1 MSSSTIAYPDNLQTQ
16 SRLVQL
22 PQEIK
27 NLIFDLCFAADGAI
41 VEPIPNTTPSKVDVS
56 RRMGVN
62 LLQTCCRLYHETDRQ
77 SLFTQ
82 NTFRFRTVDSMSTFL
97 RSLSPVHRACVR
109 DVEIDVQSMH
119 SQHPGLARE
128 WLHYLSWGNG
138 QWDQSLGSLHVDAPG
153 LKCLRL
159 NFESWP
165 RIAMKRVELWNQLRN
180 MLSKIEGLERTI
192 VVGASKGTSMS
203 KRAPFSPVHYVGGD
217 DVGVDDLVPRM
228 WSTVGAPDESKIVR
242 WTRQD
247 GRLELEIVSISHL
260 LKNVDPHWYGPSV
273 RRSHTDPWPENGS
286 CTLFG
291 YENRDS
297 DHHSC
302 NEDTLSTSGQ
312 GYEDAAPRS
321 CDEQDREGEMAA
333 PGAGAEFP
341 AKDGEEAED
350 LDREESQREHVCGR
364 REARSQNARCHHS
377 GVC

>member
-1 MSSSTIAYPDNLQTQ
+1 MSSSVIAYPDNLQPQ

-27 NLIFDLCFAADGAI
+27 HLIFTLCFTADGAI
-41 VEPIPNTTPSKVDVS
+41 VEPISTNGPSKGDVP

-62 LLQTCCRLYHETDRQ
+62 LLQTCRRLYHETDRR

-82 NTFRFRTVDSMSTFL
+82 NTFRFSSVNQTSAFL
-97 RSLSPVHRACVR
+97 RSLSPLHSACIR
-109 DVEIDVQSMH
+109 DVEIDARQLH
-119 SQHPGLARE
+119 SNRPGLARE
-128 WLHYLSWGNG
+128 WLQYLSWGNG
-138 QWDQSLGSLHVDAPG
+138 PWDKSLDSLHADAPG

-180 MLSKIEGLERTI
+180 MLANIKGLDRI
-192 VVGASKGTSMS
+192 VVSGSSKGAAMA

-228 WSTVGAPDESKIVR
+228 WSAVEAADHAKIVR
-242 WTRQD
+242 WVRQN
-247 GRLELEIVSISHL
+247 GKLELEVVSISYL
-260 LKNVDPHWYGPSV
+260 LKNVDPFWHGPSV

-297 DHHSC
+297 DVTEPTTKGFSP
-302 NEDTLSTSGQ
+302 SV
-312 GYEDAAPRS
+312 
-321 CDEQDREGEMAA
+321 
-333 PGAGAEFP
+333 AE
-341 AKDGEEAED
+341 
-350 LDREESQREHVCGR
+350 
-364 REARSQNARCHHS
+364 
-377 GVC
+377 

>member
-1 MSSSTIAYPDNLQTQ
+1 MIAYPDNFQIQ

-27 NLIFDLCFAADGAI
+27 NIIFDTCFTADGAI
-41 VEPIPNTTPSKVDVS
+41 VEPIPNNCPSKGVVS

-62 LLQTCCRLYHETDRQ
+62 LLQTCRKLYHETDRR

-82 NTFRFRTVDSMSTFL
+82 NTFCFSTADRMSIFL
-97 RSLSPVHRACVR
+97 RSLSPIHSACIR
-109 DVEIDVQSMH
+109 HVEINAQSMH
-119 SQHPGLARE
+119 SSHPGLARE

-138 QWDQSLGSLHVDAPG
+138 QWDESLGSLHVDAPG

-180 MLSKIEGLERTI
+180 MLSKIEGLERII
-192 VVGASKGTSMS
+192 VVGASKGAAMA

-217 DVGVDDLVPRM
+217 DVDIDDLVPRM
-228 WSTVGAPDESKIVR
+228 WNTVQASDESKIVR

-247 GRLELEIVSISHL
+247 GKLELEVVSISHL
-260 LKNVDPHWYGPSV
+260 LNYVDPYWYGPSV

-291 YENRDS
+291 YENRNS
-297 DHHSC
+297 DVTEPTTKGFNPS
-302 NEDTLSTSGQ
+302 
-312 GYEDAAPRS
+312 AA
-321 CDEQDREGEMAA
+321 E
-333 PGAGAEFP
+333 
-341 AKDGEEAED
+341 
-350 LDREESQREHVCGR
+350 
-364 REARSQNARCHHS
+364 
-377 GVC
+377 

>member
-1 MSSSTIAYPDNLQTQ
+1 MSSSVIAYPANLQTQ

-27 NLIFDLCFAADGAI
+27 DFIFDLCFTADGAI
-41 VEPIPNTTPSKVDVS
+41 VEPMPGNGPSKGDVP

-62 LLQTCCRLYHETDRQ
+62 LLQTCRRLYHETDRR

-82 NTFRFRTVDSMSTFL
+82 NTFRFSTVDCMSTYL
-97 RSLSPVHRACVR
+97 GSLSPVHSASIRE
-109 DVEIDVQSMH
+109 VEIDTQRLH
-119 SQHPGLARE
+119 SSHPGLARE
-128 WLHYLSWGNG
+128 WLQYLSWGNA
-138 QWDQSLGSLHVDAPG
+138 QWDKSLGSLHADAPG

-180 MLSKIEGLERTI
+180 MLAKIEGLER
-192 VVGASKGTSMS
+192 VVVSGSSRGAAMA

-228 WSTVGAPDESKIVR
+228 WSTVGAADQSKIVR

-247 GRLELEIVSISHL
+247 GKLELEVVSISYL
-260 LKNVDPHWYGPSV
+260 LKNIDPYWYGPSV

-297 DHHSC
+297 DVTEPTTKGFNPS
-302 NEDTLSTSGQ
+302 
-312 GYEDAAPRS
+312 AA
-321 CDEQDREGEMAA
+321 E
-333 PGAGAEFP
+333 
-341 AKDGEEAED
+341 
-350 LDREESQREHVCGR
+350 
-364 REARSQNARCHHS
+364 
-377 GVC
+377 

>member
-1 MSSSTIAYPDNLQTQ
+1 MSSSSVAYPDNLQQQ

-27 NLIFDLCFAADGAI
+27 TLIFDLCFTAHGPI
-41 VEPIPNTTPSKVDVS
+41 VEPIPNNDTPSNSHVS

-62 LLQTCCRLYHETDRQ
+62 VLHTCRRLYHETDRR

-82 NTFRFRTVDSMSTFL
+82 NTFRFSTVDRMSTFL
-97 RSLSPVHRACVR
+97 RSLTPLHRACVHT
-109 DVEIDVQSMH
+109 VEIDAQSMH
-119 SQHPGLARE
+119 SKHPGLARE

-138 QWDQSLGSLHVDAPG
+138 PWDKSLGSLHVDAPA

-165 RIAMKRVELWNQLRN
+165 RIAIKRVDLWNQLRN
-180 MLSKIEGLERTI
+180 MLSNIEGLERTV
-192 VVGASKGTSMS
+192 VVGASKGASMA

-217 DVGVDDLVPRM
+217 DVGVDDLVPRI
-228 WSTVGAPDESKIVR
+228 WSTVGSLNDSKIVR

-247 GRLELEIVSISHL
+247 GRMELEVVTMSHL
-260 LKNVDPHWYGPSV
+260 LKNVDPYWCGPSV

-297 DHHSC
+297 DVTEPTTKGFNPS
-302 NEDTLSTSGQ
+302 
-312 GYEDAAPRS
+312 A
-321 CDEQDREGEMAA
+321 DEQ
-333 PGAGAEFP
+333 
-341 AKDGEEAED
+341 
-350 LDREESQREHVCGR
+350 
-364 REARSQNARCHHS
+364 
-377 GVC
+377 